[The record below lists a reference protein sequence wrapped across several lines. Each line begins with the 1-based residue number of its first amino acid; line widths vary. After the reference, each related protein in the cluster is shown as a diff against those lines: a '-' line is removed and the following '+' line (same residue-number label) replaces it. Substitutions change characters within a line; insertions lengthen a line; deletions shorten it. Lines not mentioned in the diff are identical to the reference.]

1 MKSDNPRCQGPTL
14 LDRASPQAW
23 GGRTGE
29 SLARRKPPGKGV
41 PGIQPS
47 SGHLP
52 ALCLPKEEAA
62 CWDYGLG
69 TPPLLPV
76 STALPL
82 LLSPPGIGWAHPLY
96 LTPLVP

>member
-23 GGRTGE
+23 GGRMGE

-47 SGHLP
+47 LGHLP
-52 ALCLPKEEAA
+52 TVCQRKRLPAGTMG
-62 CWDYGLG
+62 WGLLSYLS
-69 TPPLLPV
+69 LLPCP
-76 STALPL
+76 SCFL
-82 LLSPPGIGWAHPLY
+82 H
-96 LTPLVP
+96 LV